1 MAAPLVVSAWQ
12 ARVLRE
18 VVGSDLPELL
28 VAEQPPARWPLSEP
42 WPPKA
47 AMRAAPCWRCITRR
61 PPGRDVASRYFAEP
75 PLGPVVTR

>member
-18 VVGSDLPELL
+18 VLGSDLPELL
-28 VAEQPPARWPLSEP
+28 VTEQPPARWPFSEP

-47 AMRAAPCWRCITRR
+47 AVRAAPCWQCITRR
-61 PPGRDVASRYFAEP
+61 SPERDLVSRYFAGH